1 MAAND
6 RRRRAY
12 GSTPG
17 KVVDGNL
24 ARRLERELE
33 RSGQMAPDEYYVRRK
48 ESRADKLSQRRK
60 EVKASIRPAQKLEP
74 AAVIGFG
81 VVGVLLTLLVLCYV
95 RLNAISRE
103 IVDMKTQIGQLETER
118 VSLLTR
124 YEQAFD
130 LATVKTAAEAAGMS
144 QPSDSQITYI
154 ELPGQDNAVA
164 YSEPEEGLL
173 EVLTGALREGA
184 SVLTAYFR

>member
-81 VVGVLLTLLVLCYV
+81 VVGVLLT
-95 RLNAISRE
+95 A
-103 IVDMKTQIGQLETER
+103 
-118 VSLLTR
+118 
-124 YEQAFD
+124 
-130 LATVKTAAEAAGMS
+130 
-144 QPSDSQITYI
+144 
-154 ELPGQDNAVA
+154 
-164 YSEPEEGLL
+164 
-173 EVLTGALREGA
+173 
-184 SVLTAYFR
+184 

>member
-48 ESRADKLSQRRK
+48 ESRADKLSRRRK

-103 IVDMKTQIGQLETER
+103 IVDMKEQKSQLETEQI
-118 VSLLTR
+118 SLLTR

-130 LATVKTAAEAAGMS
+130 LAAVKTAAEAAGMS

-164 YSEPEEGLL
+164 YSGTEESWFDGAAD
-173 EVLTGALREGA
+173 ALREAA
-184 SVLTAYFR
+184 SALTAYFR

>member
-48 ESRADKLSQRRK
+48 ESRADKLSRRRK

-103 IVDMKTQIGQLETER
+103 IV
-118 VSLLTR
+118 
-124 YEQAFD
+124 
-130 LATVKTAAEAAGMS
+130 ATVKTAAEAAGMS

>member
-1 MAAND
+1 MASNST
-6 RRRRAY
+6 RRRPYNTNSA
-12 GSTPG
+12 
-17 KVVDGNL
+17 VDGNL
-24 ARRLERELE
+24 ARKLERELE

-48 ESRADKLSQRRK
+48 ETRADQLSQRRQK
-60 EVKASIRPAQKLEP
+60 VKASVRPAQKVEP
-74 AAVIGFG
+74 AVVLGFA
-81 VVGVLLTLLVLCYV
+81 VVGVLLTLTVMCYV

-103 IVDMKTQIGQLETER
+103 IVDMKEQIGQLETEQ

-130 LATVKTAAEAAGMS
+130 LAAVKTAAEAAGMS

-164 YSEPEEGLL
+164 CIAEEQGLL
-173 EVLTGALREGA
+173 DGAADALKEAA
-184 SVLTAYFR
+184 SILTAYFR